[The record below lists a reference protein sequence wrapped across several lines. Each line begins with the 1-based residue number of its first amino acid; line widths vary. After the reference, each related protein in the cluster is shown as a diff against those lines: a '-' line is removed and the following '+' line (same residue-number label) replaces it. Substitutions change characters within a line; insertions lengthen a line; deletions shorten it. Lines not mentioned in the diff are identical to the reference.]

1 MARPVVPSPPECE
14 RSVVSL
20 PLDAPT
26 TLALAVVVIGAF
38 AAETAIGFGSTVIA
52 VALSAFLAPIDA
64 VLPPLVTLNVALST
78 YLVARYH
85 REVDRRLL
93 FTRVAP
99 WMGLGLPLGALA
111 GRVLGAAGMRL
122 AFGSFVVVLSAIE
135 LRRGRARASEDPAP
149 ATSRI
154 AGSALLVVAGIVH
167 GAFATGGPLAVYV
180 AGREIAD
187 KARFRATL
195 AALWLLLNVALLGT
209 YAAEGRLGG
218 ASSAL
223 AVVLAP
229 ALGAGIL
236 LGERIHR
243 RVPATGFR
251 TVVFALLLGAGLV
264 LAARALPEVA
274 SHRAGV

>member
-1 MARPVVPSPPECE
+1 
-14 RSVVSL
+14 VVSL

-26 TLALAVVVIGAF
+26 TLALAVVVLGAF

-78 YLVARYH
+78 YLVARYR

-111 GRVLGAAGMRL
+111 GHVLGAAGMRL
-122 AFGSFVVVLSAIE
+122 AFGAFVVVLSAIE
-135 LRRGRARASEDPAP
+135 LRRGRALASEDPAP
-149 ATSRI
+149 TTSRI

-223 AVVLAP
+223 AAVLAP

-264 LAARALPEVA
+264 LAARALPEVV

>member
-1 MARPVVPSPPECE
+1 
-14 RSVVSL
+14 
-20 PLDAPT
+20 
-26 TLALAVVVIGAF
+26 
-38 AAETAIGFGSTVIA
+38 
-52 VALSAFLAPIDA
+52 
-64 VLPPLVTLNVALST
+64 
-78 YLVARYH
+78 
-85 REVDRRLL
+85 
-93 FTRVAP
+93 
-99 WMGLGLPLGALA
+99 MGLGLPLGALA

-122 AFGSFVVVLSAIE
+122 AFGGFVVVLSAIE